1 MAKQLRFKGE
11 SLASLRGGVDQ
22 LTDAVRVTLGPK
34 GRNVVIEAKYGAPS
48 VINDGNAIAKEI
60 ELADPFA
67 NLGAKLIQQ
76 VAAKTKEKAGDGTT
90 TATVL
95 AAALVGEGLRNVGAG
110 ASPVLLRRGM
120 EKGVAVLVDRI
131 ARRARPLSE
140 EGIRQVAS
148 VSAGGD
154 EPVGAIIA
162 EAFARVTVNGVI
174 TVDESQSLDTE
185 LDVTEGMEIDRGYI
199 SPYFITNQQ
208 SQTCEYEDCLV
219 LITDKKISSASD
231 LIPVLEIVNQAK
243 KPLLVV
249 AEDVEGEALATLV
262 MNKSRGVLSAVA
274 IKAPSFGEN
283 RKAMLDDLALV
294 TGARLIDTSDL
305 SMNLEDVGLADL
317 GRIRK
322 LTVSK
327 SATTVVAPD
336 DVNAAGL
343 QARVAQLRRQ
353 LNDVDSDYDA
363 EQLEKRIAKLTGGVA
378 LIKVGAAT
386 ETDLKNRKARIQDA
400 VNATRAAMEEGVVDG
415 GGATLALLAGE
426 LDGLL
431 ESLEGDER
439 TGVQALA
446 SALSAPLAQMARNG
460 GYDGGVV
467 VSEVVAKGLGFNVAT
482 GVYEDLHAAG
492 IIDPAKVVRLALQD
506 AASVAGMLITTDA
519 VVADI
524 PEPTPPPA
532 PGGGDPMGGMG
543 GMGMG
548 GMGGMGMGGMGGG
561 MGMPGMM

>member
-11 SLASLRGGVDQ
+11 SLECLRHGVDR

-48 VINDGNAIAKEI
+48 VLNDGNAIAKEI
-60 ELADPFA
+60 ELDDPFA

-76 VAAKTKEKAGDGTT
+76 VAAKTKERAGDGTT

-95 AAALVGEGLRNVGAG
+95 AAALVKEGLRNVGAG
-110 ASPVLLRRGM
+110 ASPVLLRRGI
-120 EKGVAVLVDRI
+120 EKGVAILVDSI
-131 ARRARPLSE
+131 AKRAKPLSDD
-140 EGIRQVAS
+140 GIRQVAS

-154 EPVGAIIA
+154 EAVGAMIA
-162 EAFARVTVNGVI
+162 EAFAKVTVNGVI
-174 TVDESQSLDTE
+174 TVDESQSLSTE
-185 LDVTEGMEIDRGYI
+185 LDLTEGMELDRGYI
-199 SPYFITNQQ
+199 SPYFITHQE
-208 SQTCEYEDCLV
+208 SQTCEYGDCLILV
-219 LITDKKISSASD
+219 TDKKISSASD
-231 LIPVLEIVNQAK
+231 LIPLLEIVNQARQ
-243 KPLLVV
+243 PFLIV

-262 MNKSRGVLSAVA
+262 MNKSRGVLRAVA

-283 RKAMLDDLALV
+283 RKAMLNDLALV
-294 TGARLIDTSDL
+294 TGARFIDTTDL
-305 SMNLEDVGLADL
+305 SMNLEDVALADL

-327 SATTVVAPD
+327 SATTIVAPD
-336 DVNAAGL
+336 GVNENDLA
-343 QARVAQLRRQ
+343 ARVAQLRRR
-353 LNDVDSDYDA
+353 LNEVDSDYDA

-400 VNATRAAMEEGVVDG
+400 VNATRAAIEEGVVDG
-415 GGATLALLAGE
+415 GGATLALLASE
-426 LDGLL
+426 LDGLV
-431 ESLEGDER
+431 ESLDGDER
-439 TGVQALA
+439 TGVQALS
-446 SALSAPLAQMARNG
+446 SALSAPLAQMARNA
-460 GYDGGVV
+460 GYEAGVV
-467 VSEVVAKGLGFNVAT
+467 VSEVVNRRVGFNVAT

-506 AASVAGMLITTDA
+506 AASIAAMLITTDA
-519 VVADI
+519 IVADI

-543 GMGMG
+543 GMG
-548 GMGGMGMGGMGGG
+548 GMGMGMGGG
-561 MGMPGMM
+561 MGMGMPGMM